1 MACQSN
7 CMLTN
12 QTTSLNSIL
21 SYNKYSITGPPEALR
36 TWLGQTLLALPFSFL
51 YRAKILV
58 LVIKGLNRSK
68 DLVRTSPHY
77 INRSQNMV
85 RTSPRVLILSG
96 GPGHM
101 YWHSGSVMISKLMGL
116 NHPYMIIFQ
125 SF

>member
-1 MACQSN
+1 MGF
-7 CMLTN
+7 
-12 QTTSLNSIL
+12 
-21 SYNKYSITGPPEALR
+21 TGPPEALR

-85 RTSPRVLILSG
+85 RTSPRVLISSG
-96 GPGHM
+96 GPGT
-101 YWHSGSVMISKLMGL
+101 VRIFSK
-116 NHPYMIIFQ
+116 FVR
-125 SF
+125 

>member
-1 MACQSN
+1 MTVYDS
-7 CMLTN
+7 
-12 QTTSLNSIL
+12 
-21 SYNKYSITGPPEALR
+21 GPPEALR

-85 RTSPRVLILSG
+85 RTSPRVLICSG
-96 GPGHM
+96 APEWM
-101 YWHSGSVMISKLMGL
+101 SL
-116 NHPYMIIFQ
+116 
-125 SF
+125 

>member
-1 MACQSN
+1 MIVTVMSYVSIRI
-7 CMLTN
+7 
-12 QTTSLNSIL
+12 TTFRKFYQVSTPHS
-21 SYNKYSITGPPEALR
+21 GPPEALR

-85 RTSPRVLILSG
+85 RTSPRVLISSG
-96 GPGHM
+96 GP
-101 YWHSGSVMISKLMGL
+101 SVKVVTLC
-116 NHPYMIIFQ
+116 
-125 SF
+125 